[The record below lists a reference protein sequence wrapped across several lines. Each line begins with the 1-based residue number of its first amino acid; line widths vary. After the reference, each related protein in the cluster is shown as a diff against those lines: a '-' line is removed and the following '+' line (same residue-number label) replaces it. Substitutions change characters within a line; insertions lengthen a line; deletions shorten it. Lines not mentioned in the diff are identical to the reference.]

1 MSIISFLA
9 QASLIGVYSLHMTT
23 SYTMQVLTTVLQ
35 YNSTKAAQHSSTL
48 SQYNDA
54 TIQATQFRCCRISS
68 LHFILLLTSSFQ
80 IAIMAFF
87 ARVSDPMVGGTYM
100 TFLNTVTQSS

>member
-1 MSIISFLA
+1 MRIISFLA

-35 YNSTKAAQHSSTL
+35 YNNTIAKTL
-48 SQYNDA
+48 SQYNHCTSH
-54 TIQATQFRCCRISS
+54 TIKVSS
-68 LHFILLLTSSFQ
+68 NVFLHFILLIMTSSFQ

-100 TFLNTVTQSS
+100 TFLNTV